1 MSALDATNAIE
12 AAPSTGAPADN
23 EAPNAPNLRPD
34 PASEIRM
41 TTLHATRGA
50 NYWLRDPIVRM
61 DLVVGAYEDISSA
74 DVPGCADALVAAMPG
89 LIEHRCSIGE
99 RGGFILR
106 LRRGTYAAH
115 IVEHV
120 ALELQTMAGHD
131 VGYGRTRGGDV
142 DGEYT
147 LIFERVH
154 EQVGLRAAA
163 LALETVQRAFAG
175 SLETVEP
182 YVIEL
187 KSLAELPDVP
197 PARQRVLCGITG
209 GDARGET
216 RAELVKRG
224 IGDDQLMIDVAPSY
238 ILQAGL
244 PYSRSEF
251 AIVLDTALTDVP
263 ERYQDPERASRL
275 VSVLADAVR
284 RDGFVVCPA
293 KAWEVQDRARDEEC
307 RVAIF
312 AVDDDV
318 TRRDQKLARAVA
330 LVERGRI
337 LLDTDCERRDA
348 GPLRDD
354 APAAAQVTAALAAQL
369 WQETVARRSSAS

>member
-1 MSALDATNAIE
+1 
-12 AAPSTGAPADN
+12 
-23 EAPNAPNLRPD
+23 
-34 PASEIRM
+34 M
-41 TTLHATRGA
+41 TTLHAARGA
-50 NYWLRDPIVRM
+50 NYWLRAPIVRM
-61 DLVVGAYEDISSA
+61 DLVVGAYEEISSA
-74 DVPGCADALVAAMPG
+74 DVPGFADALVKAMPG

-99 RGGFILR
+99 RGGFIIR

-120 ALELQTMAGHD
+120 ALELQTMIGHD

-175 SLETVEP
+175 TLETVEP
-182 YVIEL
+182 YITEL

-197 PARQRVLCGITG
+197 PPAQRVLCGITG
-209 GDARGET
+209 GDHRGET
-216 RAELVKRG
+216 HAELVRHG
-224 IGDDQLMIDVAPSY
+224 IGEDQLIIDVSPSY

-244 PYSRSEF
+244 PYTRSEF
-251 AIVLDTALTDVP
+251 AIVLDTNPTDVP

-275 VSVLADAVR
+275 VSVVADEVR

-293 KAWEVQDRARDEEC
+293 KAWEVQDRVRDAEC

-312 AVDDDV
+312 ATDDDV

-330 LVERGRI
+330 LVAGGRI
-337 LLDTDCERRDA
+337 LIDTDCERRDA

-354 APAAAQVTAALAAQL
+354 TPAPAQVAAALAAQL
-369 WQETVARRSSAS
+369 WREASASRSSNNGAP

>member
-1 MSALDATNAIE
+1 VSAPTAGEARDARERPNAAESRGSDALD
-12 AAPSTGAPADN
+12 G
-23 EAPNAPNLRPD
+23 RPD

-50 NYWLRDPIVRM
+50 NYWLRDPIVRL
-61 DLVVGAYEDISSA
+61 DLVVGAYDDISSA
-74 DVPGCADALVAAMPG
+74 DVPGVTDALVGALPG
-89 LIEHRCSIGE
+89 LVEHRCSIGE

-106 LRRGTYAAH
+106 LKRGTYAPH
-115 IVEHV
+115 IIEHV
-120 ALELQTMAGHD
+120 ALELQTMIGHE

-147 LIFERVH
+147 LIFERIH

-175 SLETVEP
+175 TLESVEP
-182 YVIEL
+182 YITEL

-197 PARQRVLCGITG
+197 APNQRVLCGITG
-209 GDARGET
+209 GEGRGET

-224 IGDDQLMIDVAPSY
+224 IGEEELIIDVAPSY

-244 PYSRSEF
+244 PYSRSDF
-251 AIVLDTALTDVP
+251 AIVLDTNPTDVP

-275 VSVLADAVR
+275 VSVLADEVR

-293 KAWEVQDRARDEEC
+293 KAWEVQERARDEEC

-312 AVDDDV
+312 AVDDDI

-348 GPLRDD
+348 GSLRDD
-354 APAAAQVTAALAAQL
+354 IPVAAQVAAALAAQL
-369 WQETVARRSSAS
+369 WDESTASRSRRS

>member
-1 MSALDATNAIE
+1 VSEATADRLD
-12 AAPSTGAPADN
+12 G
-23 EAPNAPNLRPD
+23 RPD
-34 PASEIRM
+34 PASEIRL

-50 NYWLRDPIVRM
+50 NYWLRAPIVRM
-61 DLVVGAYEDISSA
+61 DVLVGAYDDISSC
-74 DVPGCADALVAAMPG
+74 DVPHFTDALVGAMPG

-106 LRRGTYAAH
+106 LRRGTYAPH
-115 IVEHV
+115 IIEHV
-120 ALELQTMAGHD
+120 ALELQTMIGHD

-175 SLETVEP
+175 TLETVEP
-182 YVIEL
+182 YIAEL
-187 KSLAELPDVP
+187 KALAELPDVP
-197 PARQRVLCGITG
+197 PPNQRVLCGITG
-209 GDARGET
+209 GEGRGET
-216 RAELVKRG
+216 RSELVRNG
-224 IGDDQLMIDVAPSY
+224 IADEELIIDVAPSY

-251 AIVLDTALTDVP
+251 AIVLDTNPTDVP

-275 VSVLADAVR
+275 VSVVADEVR
-284 RDGFVVCPA
+284 RNGFVICPA
-293 KAWEVQDRARDEEC
+293 KAWEVQERARDVDC

-312 AVDDDV
+312 ATDDDV

-330 LVERGRI
+330 LVEDGRI

-354 APAAAQVTAALAAQL
+354 VPAAAQVAAALGAQL
-369 WQETVARRSSAS
+369 WKEAAARRS

>member
-1 MSALDATNAIE
+1 MTAV
-12 AAPSTGAPADN
+12 APAEQRADQ
-23 EAPNAPNLRPD
+23 RPD

-50 NYWLRDPIVRM
+50 NYWMREPIIRM
-61 DLVVGAYEDISSA
+61 DLLVGAYENISSA
-74 DVPGCADALVAAMPG
+74 DVPGLTEALLHAMPG

-99 RGGFILR
+99 RGGFVTR

-115 IVEHV
+115 IIEHV
-120 ALELQTMAGHD
+120 ALELQTMIGHD

-175 SLETVEP
+175 TLDSVEA
-182 YVIEL
+182 YVAEL
-187 KSLAELPDVP
+187 RALAALPDVP
-197 PARQRVLCGITG
+197 PPIQEVFCGITG
-209 GDARGET
+209 GEGRGET
-216 RAELVKRG
+216 REAMLRHGIEENALV
-224 IGDDQLMIDVAPSY
+224 IDVAPSY
-238 ILQAGL
+238 ILNAGL
-244 PYSRSEF
+244 PYSHSKM
-251 AIVLDTALTDVP
+251 AIVLDTKLTDVP

-275 VSVLADAVR
+275 VSVLADAVSR
-284 RDGFVVCPA
+284 RGVMIAPA
-293 KAWEVQDRARDEEC
+293 KAWEVQDRARDEGC

-312 AVDDDV
+312 ATDDDV
-318 TRRDQKLARAVA
+318 TRRDQKVAVAVA

-337 LLDTDCERRDA
+337 LLDMGSRTEDV

-354 APAAAQVTAALAAQL
+354 APAASQVAAALAARC
-369 WQETVARRSSAS
+369 WSERCAEKEAPR

>member
-1 MSALDATNAIE
+1 MSTLDAAQ
-12 AAPSTGAPADN
+12 APAAGGDRQ
-23 EAPNAPNLRPD
+23 APNAPDARPD

-41 TTLHATRGA
+41 TRLHATRGA

-61 DLVVGAYEDISSA
+61 DLAVGAYEHISSA
-74 DVPGCADALVAAMPG
+74 DVPGFTDALVGAMPG

-99 RGGFILR
+99 RGGFVLR

-120 ALELQTMAGHD
+120 ALELQTMIGHD

-147 LIFERVH
+147 LTFERIH

-163 LALETVQRAFAG
+163 LALETVQRAFSG
-175 SLETVEP
+175 SLETVDP
-182 YVIEL
+182 YIVEL
-187 KSLAELPDVP
+187 QGLAALPDVP
-197 PARQRVLCGITG
+197 ALRQRVLCGITG

-216 RAELVKRG
+216 RAELVTRG
-224 IGDDQLMIDVAPSY
+224 IADDELMIDVAPSY

-244 PYSRSEF
+244 PYTRSEF
-251 AIVLDTALTDVP
+251 AIVLDTQLSDVP
-263 ERYQDPERASRL
+263 ERYRDPERASRL
-275 VSVLADAVR
+275 VAVVADEVR

-293 KAWEVQDRARDEEC
+293 KAWDVQDRARDEEC

-337 LLDTDCERRDA
+337 ILDTDSERHDA

-354 APAAAQVTAALAAQL
+354 APPTAQVAAALAAQL
-369 WQETVARRSSAS
+369 WREASARRSSGS

>member
-1 MSALDATNAIE
+1 
-12 AAPSTGAPADN
+12 
-23 EAPNAPNLRPD
+23 
-34 PASEIRM
+34 M
-41 TTLHATRGA
+41 TTLQATRGA
-50 NYWLRDPIVRM
+50 NYWLRHPIVRM

-74 DVPGCADALVAAMPG
+74 DVPGSTEALVGAMPG
-89 LIEHRCSIGE
+89 LVEHRCSIGE

-106 LRRGTYAAH
+106 LRRGTYAPH
-115 IVEHV
+115 IIEHV
-120 ALELQTMAGHD
+120 ALELQTMVGHD

-147 LIFERVH
+147 LIFERNH

-175 SLETVEP
+175 TLATVEP
-182 YVIEL
+182 YVNEL
-187 KSLAELPDVP
+187 KSLAALPDVP
-197 PARQRVLCGITG
+197 PANQRVLCGITG
-209 GDARGET
+209 SEARGET
-216 RAELVKRG
+216 RAELVRRG
-224 IGDDQLMIDVAPSY
+224 IGAEELIIDVSPSY

-244 PYSRSEF
+244 PYARSEF
-251 AIVLDTALTDVP
+251 AIVLDTNPTDVP
-263 ERYQDPERASRL
+263 ERYRDPERASRL
-275 VSVLADAVR
+275 VSVVADEVR

-293 KAWEVQDRARDEEC
+293 KAWEVQERARDEEC

-318 TRRDQKLARAVA
+318 TRRDQKLAAAVA

-337 LLDTDCERRDA
+337 MVDTDADRRDA

-354 APAAAQVTAALAAQL
+354 APAAAQVAAALAAQL
-369 WQETVARRSSAS
+369 WAQHIRRRSSRS